1 MFIRI
6 LSNARKHIL
15 RSGWIGFASVFVMA
29 LAFLVASIFAGLAF
43 IANLNIQNIE
53 SKSNVLVFFNVGME
67 NDVVSRLQTKWQTL
81 EDVKEIT
88 YLTEDQA
95 YATYAEYTS
104 RILPEIY
111 KVLNEFEE
119 KKLPSSLEIKLSKL
133 DNIKELQKTIQADID
148 EELKKLVILKLD
160 EQEEILNEGE
170 ASTETE
176 TTNSETAAAEEVQT
190 EDDSTATDRS
200 ELTTVDLYAED
211 TRYKHGEEAGDVPIS
226 LIVDA
231 ENLSKQKDV
240 FFQLRIAGIGTMG
253 LLMIF
258 VVIFVFMTTEFRLF
272 NQKEEI
278 GVMQLVGGSLLF
290 IRSPYVLEGGFY
302 GFAGAVISMLF
313 IGGLY
318 FALFVAN
325 QSSSFAQY
333 IYAQFGQL
341 PWPQFTPAGWLAMFA
356 GLAAT
361 GFLLGAVSSY
371 MSIRRYIR

>member
-15 RSGWIGFASVFVMA
+15 RSSWIGFASVFVMA

-53 SKSNVLVFFNVGME
+53 SKSNVLVFFNVGMDIE
-67 NDVVSRLQTKWQTL
+67 VVNRLEEKWGTL

-88 YLTEDQA
+88 YLTEEQA
-95 YATYAEYTS
+95 YSTYAEYTS

-133 DNIKELQKTIQADID
+133 DNIKELQSAIQADID
-148 EELKKLVILKLD
+148 SELRSLVILKLD
-160 EQEEILNEGE
+160 EQSNLVDKNESEVAVIEDGSE
-170 ASTETE
+170 AEQTIPEANESVA
-176 TTNSETAAAEEVQT
+176 SETDQITV
-190 EDDSTATDRS
+190 
-200 ELTTVDLYAED
+200 VDLYASD
-211 TRYKHGEEAGDVPIS
+211 VRYKYAEEPGDVPIA

-318 FALFVAN
+318 FALFIAN

-356 GLAAT
+356 GLALS
-361 GFLLGAVSSY
+361 GFLLGAISSY